1 MFMCFDGFNQV
12 PNQGAAGAFGRVQ
25 ALKIAYMTR
34 QLNLTPDEST
44 RFWPIYYSYTDELNR
59 IRKETKNDVIGGDEK
74 LLDVKKRYWGQFKSV
89 LGTDVR
95 VNKFFLTEREFGNYI
110 RKEMEARQKMRQQ
123 LRQQVNP

>member
-1 MFMCFDGFNQV
+1 MCFDGFNQV